1 MNDETFRM
9 IELGGKGFY
18 CSQILLF
25 MGLEAQG
32 KENPDLIRAM
42 AGLAGG
48 LGFTGD
54 TCGALSGAACLLGLY
69 TGKGSED
76 EAEDPRLNMMIAELV
91 EWFSDEYGKLYGGI
105 RCDTILDNDPRSRVT
120 RCPSLVLGAYEKVK
134 ALLLAN
140 GIDLSGQQ
148 P

>member
-1 MNDETFRM
+1 VNDEMFRM

-25 MGLEAQG
+25 LGLEAQG

-48 LGFTGD
+48 LGFSGD

-69 TGKGSED
+69 AGKGLD
-76 EAEDPRLNMMIAELV
+76 GEAEDPRLNLMVGELV
-91 EWFSDEYGKLYGGI
+91 EWFSDEYGKLYGGV
-105 RCDTILDNDPRSRVT
+105 RCDIILDNDPQSRST
-120 RCPSLVLGAYEKVK
+120 RCPSLVLATYEKAK
-134 ALLLAN
+134 ALLLEN
-140 GIDLSGQQ
+140 GFDLSGEKS
-148 P
+148 